1 MEINPNV
8 DYSDL
13 TKFKR
18 IYPVQAASPEL
29 RSQIEQEKINEAY
42 QDADKFPLDVDKRMA
57 EIEERI
63 EELNEQSQQ
72 YREEEKKLAGAV
84 VSIHSIHRGLVRPE
98 DKRKAEAAK
107 SGGDTDNPT
116 GEGEE
121 PKEEVEF
128 SAALVEDLT
137 AHRTAALRAVLAT
150 RPDVA
155 LVAVTHA
162 LALQV
167 CYEAPN
173 HYGAGSALSLT
184 TDKGGCRL
192 DSHAKGIETSPAQER
207 LSEIHSQWEA
217 RIPATAKELWEWLI
231 AQDQS
236 VVLQLLPFCVGE
248 TVHAVRVPHESPT
261 QPRLVAADQLAKA
274 VQLDMSDWW
283 KATGESYLGRVKKDL
298 ILQAIAEAGSGETNL
313 EELGKLKKG
322 ELVAAAEAR
331 LSGTRWLPEIL
342 KS

>member
-1 MEINPNV
+1 M
-8 DYSDL
+8 
-13 TKFKR
+13 
-18 IYPVQAASPEL
+18 
-29 RSQIEQEKINEAY
+29 
-42 QDADKFPLDVDKRMA
+42 
-57 EIEERI
+57 
-63 EELNEQSQQ
+63 
-72 YREEEKKLAGAV
+72 
-84 VSIHSIHRGLVRPE
+84 
-98 DKRKAEAAK
+98 
-107 SGGDTDNPT
+107 
-116 GEGEE
+116 
-121 PKEEVEF
+121 EEVEL

-167 CYEAPN
+167 CYEAM
-173 HYGAGSALSLT
+173 HHFDAGSALSLT

-217 RIPATAKELWEWLI
+217 RIPAAAKELWEWLI

-236 VVLQLLPFCVGE
+236 VVMDLLAFCVGQ

-298 ILQAIAEAGSGETNL
+298 ILQAIAEGSGETNL

-322 ELVAAAEAR
+322 ELVTTAEAR

-342 KS
+342 KP